1 MSRKPLCIISIDV
14 EESCTSSQKQNQSER
29 IIFVNNESLH
39 EVQPPYHDTTYI
51 SDNTSQTS
59 VLEIA
64 SISPNDIYQLKNG
77 DHSFMTLDGK
87 VFSAF
92 IYLLTINDRFRMSY
106 ISKNSHELKSI
117 NLSFMKVKL
126 VMPEKCE
133 IGYNSQSLALHTLWE
148 RIELEDAM
156 HWLSTLG
163 GAYSNLGEHS
173 MSFAHR
179 ACDNAIRQMKIALK
193 SDDPF
198 VIYRCWLYIAMSL
211 MQQGKLS
218 KSRKIIEMVYR
229 NFSTLD
235 KMNRRTEDDK
245 ILKMCLGIWARL
257 MHVWNSRKRKMA

>member
-1 MSRKPLCIISIDV
+1 MSREPLCIISIDV

-39 EVQPPYHDTTYI
+39 EVQPPYHDITFI

-59 VLEIA
+59 VLE
-64 SISPNDIYQLKNG
+64 PNDIHQLKNS

-87 VFSAF
+87 VFSAL
-92 IYLLTINDRFRMSY
+92 IYLLTTNDRFRMSY
-106 ISKNSHELKSI
+106 ISQSRHKLKSI
-117 NLSFMKVKL
+117 NLSNMKVKL

-133 IGYNSQSLALHTLWE
+133 IGYNSQSLALQTLWE

-173 MSFAHR
+173 MTFAHR

-218 KSRKIIEMVYR
+218 KSRKIIETVYR
-229 NFSTLD
+229 NFSTLN
-235 KMNRRTEDDK
+235 KMNRRTEDEK